1 MDDKMFEMMEKMY
14 SEVIVIR
21 QDLTSVKEDVKGL
34 NIKVDKN
41 TIMIENLISK
51 VENIE
56 KVQQL
61 HMDQHE
67 KDVKEMKNGLY
78 NVEIIT
84 SSNWNELAKLKA
96 IK

>member
-1 MDDKMFEMMEKMY
+1 MNDKTYELMEKMY
-14 SEVIVIR
+14 SEFS
-21 QDLTSVKEDVKGL
+21 TFKADVTAEFKSL
-34 NIKVDKN
+34 NVKVDKN
-41 TIMIENLISK
+41 TMLLENLISK
-51 VENIE
+51 IENIE

-67 KDVKEMKNGLY
+67 KDVKEIKNGLY

-96 IK
+96 IR